1 MEFAAEHAIDLD
13 LETESRTTADSE
25 GVVWF
30 KLTLDQVNCVQQ
42 VIQLSSDGGYARTW
56 TCSDADC
63 SICDYSKC
71 SKVTVTVST
80 EGAYPDIL
88 ASTSDCKYGDTLK
101 LERGDDRTE
110 LGLWEIAVISKQGDL
125 LNFLILYNNYRII
138 ILYRTMMT
146 CD

>member
-13 LETESRTTADSE
+13 LETQSMTTADSD

-30 KLTLDQVNCVQQ
+30 KLTLDQVHCVQQ
-42 VIQLSSDGGYARTW
+42 VIQFSGDGSYARTW

-63 SICDYSKC
+63 SICDFGGC

-88 ASTSDCKYGDTLK
+88 APTLDCKYGDTLK
-101 LERGDDRTE
+101 LERGDDKTE

-125 LNFLILYNNYRII
+125 LNFLILYYNRII

-146 CD
+146 